1 MLSIYR
7 SLNIIKK
14 FFDEFYKLL
23 YIICINFDC
32 VVLVADFNI
41 HVNNA
46 KDRYANEDILII

>member
-1 MLSIYR
+1 M
-7 SLNIIKK
+7 IKK